1 MTIMKELQARE
12 LIAGNTDI
20 VELESQL
27 SSPTTFYGGFD
38 PTADSLHVGHLVP
51 ILALKRLKNVGHNP
65 LIVIG
70 GATALIGDPSGKNT
84 ARKIL
89 TKVEVFQNTLRIG
102 NQITKIIGEAKVL
115 NNYDWMKDLSWI
127 DVLRDIGVH
136 FSINKMLSMDS
147 VNNRLEGGLSFLE
160 FNYMILQA
168 YDFAHLYKHYNC
180 RLQIG
185 GSDQWGN
192 MVMGIDLARK
202 LYNTS
207 LCALTLPLATKSDGG
222 KFGKTESG
230 TIWLDSQKTSLH
242 DFFQFWRNVSDSDVK
257 KFLKMFTFKSIEE
270 IDELTSKGGLELNK
284 AKEELAFEVT
294 SIVHGEENAIIER
307 EYTKKL
313 FVEHNYENMKSYNVT
328 DTDLLNILITVGATD
343 SKGAGRRLI
352 EGNAIKWNEKAI
364 TEPIKLSPEDFP
376 GILKVGKKKV
386 FKIVF
391 N

>member
-1 MTIMKELQARE
+1 MKELRARE

-51 ILALKRLKNVGHNP
+51 ILALKRLKNVGHTP

-70 GATALIGDPSGKNT
+70 GATALIGDPSGKNS

-89 TKVEVFQNTLRIG
+89 TKDEVSQNTLKIG
-102 NQITKIIGEAKVL
+102 NQITQIIGEAKVL

-147 VNNRLEGGLSFLE
+147 VSNRLEGGLSFLE

-168 YDFAHLYKHYNC
+168 YDFVHLYKHFNC

-284 AKEELAFEVT
+284 AKEELAFDVT
-294 SIVHGEENAIIER
+294 SIVHGKENAIIER

-313 FVEHNYENMKSYNVT
+313 FVEHNYENMKSYNVI
-328 DTDLLNILITVGATD
+328 DTDLLSILITVGATD

-352 EGNAIKWNEKAI
+352 EGNAIKWNEKSI
-364 TEPIKLSPEDFP
+364 TESIKLSPEDFP

>member
-1 MTIMKELQARE
+1 MTIMKELRARE

-51 ILALKRLKNVGHNP
+51 ILALKRLKNVGHTP

-70 GATALIGDPSGKNT
+70 GATALIGDPSGKNS

-89 TKVEVFQNTLRIG
+89 TKDEVSQNTLKIG
-102 NQITKIIGEAKVL
+102 NQITQIIGEAKVL

-147 VNNRLEGGLSFLE
+147 VSNRLEGGLSFLE

-168 YDFAHLYKHYNC
+168 YDFVHLYKHFNC

-284 AKEELAFEVT
+284 AKEELAFDVT
-294 SIVHGEENAIIER
+294 SIVHGKENAIIER

-313 FVEHNYENMKSYNVT
+313 FVEHNYENMKSYNVI
-328 DTDLLNILITVGATD
+328 DTDLLSILITVGATD

-352 EGNAIKWNEKAI
+352 EGNAIKWNEKSI
-364 TEPIKLSPEDFP
+364 TESIKLSPEDFP

>member
-1 MTIMKELQARE
+1 MKELRARE

-51 ILALKRLKNVGHNP
+51 ILALKRLKNVGHTP

-70 GATALIGDPSGKNT
+70 GATALIGDPSGKNS

-89 TKVEVFQNTLRIG
+89 TKDEVSQNTLKIG
-102 NQITKIIGEAKVL
+102 NQITQIIGEAKVL

-147 VNNRLEGGLSFLE
+147 VSNRLEGGLSFLE

-168 YDFAHLYKHYNC
+168 YDFAHLYKHFNC

-284 AKEELAFEVT
+284 AKEELAFDVT
-294 SIVHGEENAIIER
+294 SIVHGKENAIIER

-313 FVEHNYENMKSYNVT
+313 FVEHNYENMKSYNVI
-328 DTDLLNILITVGATD
+328 DTDLLSILITVGATD

-352 EGNAIKWNEKAI
+352 EGNAIKWNEKSI
-364 TEPIKLSPEDFP
+364 TESIKLSPEDFP

>member
-1 MTIMKELQARE
+1 MTIMKELRARE

-51 ILALKRLKNVGHNP
+51 ILALKRLKNVGHTP

-70 GATALIGDPSGKNT
+70 GATALIGDPSGKNS

-89 TKVEVFQNTLRIG
+89 TKDEVSQNTLKIG
-102 NQITKIIGEAKVL
+102 NQITQIIGEAKVL

-147 VNNRLEGGLSFLE
+147 VSNRLEGGLSFLE

-168 YDFAHLYKHYNC
+168 YDFAHLYKHFNC

-284 AKEELAFEVT
+284 AKEELAFDVT
-294 SIVHGEENAIIER
+294 SIVHGKENAIIER

-313 FVEHNYENMKSYNVT
+313 FVEHNYENMKSYNVI
-328 DTDLLNILITVGATD
+328 DTDLLSILITVGATD

-352 EGNAIKWNEKAI
+352 EGNAIKWNEKSI
-364 TEPIKLSPEDFP
+364 TESIKLSPEDFP